1 MPAATPPSK
10 RHDPPSRPVDGDIN
24 SQAWLTNQDP
34 TRVYC
39 LADPNDAY
47 CGVQHLR
54 RLGWVVELARADGP
68 QVAGGDV
75 VTDGSA
81 LQMAGLCVMSRPLE
95 KHQEYLRQGYAVADQ
110 RAKAI
115 GQPGGVDGI
124 RSVEGRL
131 AQFASDPS
139 EYVTRG

>member
-1 MPAATPPSK
+1 M
-10 RHDPPSRPVDGDIN
+10 DGDIN
-24 SQAWLTNQDP
+24 DQAWLDHKDP

-39 LADPNDAY
+39 LADPNDVY

-54 RLGWVVELARADGP
+54 RLGWEVEHARPDGP
-68 QVAGGDV
+68 RIVGGDV
-75 VTDGSA
+75 STDGSA
-81 LQMAGLCVMSRPLE
+81 LQNAGLYVMSRPLE
-95 KHQEYLRQGYAVADQ
+95 KHVEYLRQGWAVADQ

-115 GQPGGVDGI
+115 GQPGGIDGV

>member
-1 MPAATPPSK
+1 M
-10 RHDPPSRPVDGDIN
+10 DGDIN
-24 SQAWLTNQDP
+24 SQAWLSNQDP

-39 LADPNDAY
+39 LADPNDTY

-54 RLGWVVELARADGP
+54 RLGWEVVLATKDGP
-68 QVAGGDV
+68 QIVGGDV
-75 VTDGSA
+75 STDGTA
-81 LQMAGLCVMSRPLE
+81 LQMDGLYVMSKPLE

-115 GQPGGVDGI
+115 GQPGGVDAV

-131 AQFASDPS
+131 AHFASDPS